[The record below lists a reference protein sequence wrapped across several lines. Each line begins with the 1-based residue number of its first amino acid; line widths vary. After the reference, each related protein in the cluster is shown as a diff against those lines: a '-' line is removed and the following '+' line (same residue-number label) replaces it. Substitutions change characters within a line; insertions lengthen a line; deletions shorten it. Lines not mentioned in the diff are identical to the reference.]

1 MTWSFLEKT
10 AEYGNQSKQN
20 TQKRKIIRLLF
31 HHQELTIPE
40 LCQFLELSVPTGTK
54 WVEEFES
61 QGMLVKYGKRESG
74 GGRRPI
80 TYALSSNMG
89 YVLGIELL
97 LHSFKL
103 SIVNLSREVVYEF
116 ETEEFDISD
125 KKTAIEFLLQ
135 IVPDVIEKQQIP
147 REKILGAGIG
157 ITGRVDPKKGISYSY
172 LNFEYPLT
180 DYLQSEWGFPVF
192 IDNDTHLLAWGE
204 NTFGQAL
211 DKENVVCVNLSRGL
225 AVSLI
230 SNGKLHNGHSGFA
243 GEFGHIFAAD
253 NKRSCVCGK
262 KGCLETI
269 VSGLA
274 LEAEYASKTGKNL
287 PYKKILEL
295 AGSQPQQ
302 VQDLLHPMGEQL
314 GRSLA
319 VLIDLLNPELI
330 VLGGGFMPVLESM
343 RYSIIRGISM
353 HSLPQLASDCEI
365 KVSTLGENA
374 GMMGAYAMVFEHL
387 LAP

>member
-1 MTWSFLEKT
+1 MTWRFLEKT
-10 AEYGNQSKQN
+10 AEYGNLSKQN
-20 TQKRKIIRLLF
+20 TQKRKIVRLLF
-31 HHQELTIPE
+31 HHQELSIPE
-40 LCQFLELSVPTGTK
+40 LCQFLELSIPTGTK
-54 WVEEFES
+54 WVDEFEH
-61 QGMLVKYGKRESG
+61 QGMLVQKGKRESG

-103 SIVNLSREVVYEF
+103 NIVNLSREVVYAY

-125 KKTAIEFLLQ
+125 KNAAIEFLLRV
-135 IVPDVIEKQQIP
+135 VPEIIEHQNIP

-157 ITGRVDPKKGISYSY
+157 ITGRVDPRKGISYSF

-204 NTFGQAL
+204 NMFGQAKG
-211 DKENVVCVNLSRGL
+211 KENAICVNLSRGL

-230 SNGKLHNGHSGFA
+230 SNGKLHYGHSGFA
-243 GEFGHIFAAD
+243 GEFGHVFAAE
-253 NKRSCVCGK
+253 NERTCVCGK
-262 KGCLETI
+262 KGCLETL

-274 LEAEYASKTGKNL
+274 LEAIYANQSGETM

-295 AGSQPQQ
+295 ANTQPQKI
-302 VQDLLHPMGEQL
+302 QDLLYPMGEQL

-319 VLIDLLNPELI
+319 VLIDIFNPELI

-343 RYSIIRGISM
+343 RFSIIRGISM
-353 HSLPQLASDCEI
+353 HSLPQLASNCEI
-365 KVSTLGENA
+365 KVSDLGENA

-387 LAP
+387 FAS